1 VTTEPGTARE
11 AAERNAQAIMT
22 GNLSQVMADITPE
35 ALAQMMQLG
44 AQAGA
49 MSPAAMPSIQ
59 GYDIAELG
67 EAGGGQL
74 FHVAF
79 RSAIG
84 RATIATTWKQ
94 IMGQWKIAAVALV
107 SVEPVVEAGE

>member
-1 VTTEPGTARE
+1 VSVEPGTARE
-11 AAERNAQAIMT
+11 AAERNAEAVMT

-49 MSPAAMPSIQ
+49 MSPASMPSIE
-59 GYDIAELG
+59 GYEISEMG
-67 EAGGGQL
+67 EDADGQV
-74 FHVAF
+74 FQMTF
-79 RSAIG
+79 RSPIG
-84 RATIATTWKQ
+84 RATVAMTWKQ

-107 SVEPVVEAGE
+107 SVEPTTGEAG

>member
-1 VTTEPGTARE
+1 MEPGSTRE
-11 AAERNAQAIMT
+11 AAERNAQAVMT
-22 GNLSQVMADITPE
+22 GNLAQVMADITPD

-44 AQAGA
+44 ARAGA
-49 MSPAAMPSIQ
+49 MSPAAMPGIE
-59 GYDIAELG
+59 GYEITDMG
-67 EAGGGQL
+67 EDAGGAV
-74 FHVAF
+74 FHIAF

-107 SVEPVVEAGE
+107 SVEPAPGEAG